1 MFVIGL
7 TGGIGTGKT
16 QVSEILSELGATIIN
31 ADLVGHEAYLPN
43 TQTFNDVVDAFGSDI
58 VSESGEIDRRKLGP
72 IVFADPKSMDRLN
85 AIMHPRI
92 FDMIKERIGVMAGE
106 GIDRIVVEAAIL
118 IEAGWT
124 PLADEIWVT
133 TSPEDAVIAR
143 LRERNNMD
151 EETARSRIASQ
162 MSQEERASHA
172 DAVIVNDQGLDE
184 LRKHVEDTWRQ
195 RAPSQT

>member
-31 ADLVGHEAYLPN
+31 ADLVGHEAYLPK
-43 TQTFNDVVDAFGSDI
+43 TKTFNDVVEAFGREI

-72 IVFADPKSMDRLN
+72 IVF
-85 AIMHPRI
+85 
-92 FDMIKERIGVMAGE
+92 DMIEERIGVMAGE

-133 TSPEDAVIAR
+133 TSPEEAVIAR
-143 LRERNNMD
+143 LHERNNMD

-184 LRKHVEDTWRQ
+184 LKKHVADTWRQ

>member
-31 ADLVGHEAYLPN
+31 ADLVGHDAYLPG
-43 TQTFNDVVDAFGSDI
+43 TKTFQDVVDAFGDDV

-72 IVFADPKSMDRLN
+72 IVFGDPAKMDQLN

-92 FDMIKERIGVMAGE
+92 YEMIEERIAVLNGDGVT
-106 GIDRIVVEAAIL
+106 RIVIEAAIL

-133 TSPEDAVIAR
+133 TSPEEAVIAR
-143 LRERNNMD
+143 LRDRNNMD
-151 EETARSRIASQ
+151 EETARSRISSQ
-162 MSQEERASHA
+162 MSQEERAGHA
-172 DAVIVNDQGLDE
+172 HAVIANDRGLDE
-184 LRKHVEDTWRQ
+184 LREHVEETWRQ
-195 RAPSQT
+195 RALSQT